1 MDSMTDDCHGRT
13 RRRKVAPLYHD
24 PGGLAMF
31 ARMAEDIRTIM
42 AHDPAARSRLEV
54 VLCYPGFHAV
64 VLYRFAHLLW
74 RCRLKLIGR
83 FVSHVGRFLTGV
95 EIHPGR

>member
-1 MDSMTDDCHGRT
+1 
-13 RRRKVAPLYHD
+13 
-24 PGGLAMF
+24 MF

-64 VLYRFAHLLW
+64 VLCTAFAHLLW
-74 RCRLKLIGR
+74 RCRLKLISAASCPMSDASSPASKSIPAR
-83 FVSHVGRFLTGV
+83 
-95 EIHPGR
+95 